1 MDFNPLPPNIHS
13 SFERHSSMKPLPGHL
28 SLCGKLKSMN
38 IHSNLPHSGPPN
50 AVWHQKKRAALEF
63 WSRSAHVQLNI
74 SRPWTHTNGQV
85 FAPSE
90 LLVKEKK
97 KRSQLS
103 CFLSFQP
110 SFFISSQSVWEK
122 FNQNKGRKNKQRQLF
137 FFTWRFSEPCIVAR
151 VHPYWWWI
159 NGKVLLNN
167 GFSHLCSLVTKPP
180 LSPPSSLHFGSVMT
194 RALEHR
200 DAFLTPLRP
209 YSASIWLR
217 VLQRITDV

>member
-1 MDFNPLPPNIHS
+1 
-13 SFERHSSMKPLPGHL
+13 MKPLPGHL

-50 AVWHQKKRAALEF
+50 TVWHQKKRAALEF

-97 KRSQLS
+97 NDLNLAAS
-103 CFLSFQP
+103 FLSSHPF
-110 SFFISSQSVWEK
+110 SSAL
-122 FNQNKGRKNKQRQLF
+122 NQFERSLIRTKAGKNKQRQLF